1 MTERERRVTVVA
13 LSFSSS
19 HQEEEVEHHND
30 DDDDEETRCYIH
42 TSITP
47 IISFVFFCFIVHLKE
62 DRSYRGNASDCSKY
76 EDEEESENNVDK
88 ESKNN
93 EDDNGIKELFLH
105 NGSSFVFPK
114 IFFF

>member
-1 MTERERRVTVVA
+1 MMMTTMKKPGAIFTHRSRQ
-13 LSFSSS
+13 LYLLF
-19 HQEEEVEHHND
+19 
-30 DDDDEETRCYIH
+30 
-42 TSITP
+42 
-47 IISFVFFCFIVHLKE
+47 FFCFIVHLKE

-93 EDDNGIKELFLH
+93 EDDNRIKELFLR